1 MSSRRPR
8 SPGTRPPDEPSFGP
22 ESELRAELRATARPS
37 VLTGGQT
44 GVDTAAAIAALHT
57 GLAVHLVFPRGF
69 RQEDG
74 PLTPARRAALRG
86 ATLHELAS
94 AEFKYR
100 TWTCVRL
107 ADAVVLIDP
116 VGGDGCQETVR
127 AASHF
132 GRPLLSLAAGAEFF
146 QAESNASPLALF
158 SELATWLT
166 AHRPR
171 VLMIAG
177 CRASLLAKERP
188 DLDLTGQL
196 DAIIAEFA
204 KQETG
209 SNWPA
214 DPD

>member
-1 MSSRRPR
+1 MSSRRP
-8 SPGTRPPDEPSFGP
+8 PSSGLDLD
-22 ESELRAELRATARPS
+22 LRAELRATARPC

-44 GVDTAAAIAALHT
+44 GVDTVAALAAIGT
-57 GLAVHLVFPRGF
+57 GLAVQIVFPRGF

-74 PLTPARRAALRG
+74 PITPARRRAFRG
-86 ATLHELAS
+86 ATLHELPNP
-94 AEFKYR
+94 EFRYR
-100 TWTCVRL
+100 TWACVQL

-116 VGGDGCQETVR
+116 VGGDGCQETTR

-132 GRPLLSLAAGAEFF
+132 GRPLLKLAAGAEFF
-146 QAESNASPLALF
+146 QAERNASALAAL

-177 CRASLLAKERP
+177 CRASLLARDRP

-196 DAIIAEFA
+196 DAIIVEFA
-204 KQETG
+204 QQST
-209 SNWPA
+209 SNRPP